1 MEQVRGAASMRRR
14 PAKVPRVA
22 EVPLRPPGYAVRPP
36 CAAPS
41 GPDLPNWADHFVAV
55 FVDELAQVRERLG
68 SKVQIVSWSDCG
80 GMAVETIAM
89 KQLIQAIG
97 KRLEMTVTLKHYGY
111 CDKSNDAQE
120 FVRLNHSP
128 LHITKDMMTLRNFE
142 TGTFTR
148 ASCGIDHELPTNGVD
163 LYVRCFPC
171 GP

>member
-68 SKVQIVSWSDCG
+68 SKVQSSPGQI
-80 GMAVETIAM
+80 AVGWP
-89 KQLIQAIG
+89 LR
-97 KRLEMTVTLKHYGY
+97 RL
-111 CDKSNDAQE
+111 
-120 FVRLNHSP
+120 P
-128 LHITKDMMTLRNFE
+128 
-142 TGTFTR
+142 
-148 ASCGIDHELPTNGVD
+148 
-163 LYVRCFPC
+163 
-171 GP
+171 